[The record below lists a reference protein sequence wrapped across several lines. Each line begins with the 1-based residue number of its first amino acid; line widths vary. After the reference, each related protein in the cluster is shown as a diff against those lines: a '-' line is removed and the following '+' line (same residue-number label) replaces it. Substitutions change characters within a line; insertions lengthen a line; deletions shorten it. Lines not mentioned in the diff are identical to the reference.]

1 MRARARVRLLWDVV
15 RTSADL
21 AWALRHAETRRRTLE
36 VLRFMASSAENTE
49 LTIAVVL
56 LVLLGFR
63 PRGGG
68 ARRW

>member
-1 MRARARVRLLWDVV
+1 MSARARVRLLWDVL
-15 RTSADL
+15 RTSADF

-49 LTIAVVL
+49 LTVAAVL
-56 LVLLGFR
+56 LVLLRSR

-68 ARRW
+68 TRRW